1 VSQEQMPKPEH
12 YQKLE
17 RMYLSGRCNDLYQPE
32 ICVDKGEAEISFQV
46 QESFFHAAG
55 AVHGSVL
62 FKGLDDAAYFAAN
75 SMEKRFFVVT
85 SSFTTYFL
93 RPVNKGRLT
102 AKGRVVNRGKNQL
115 IAESVV
121 YDERGKEVAR
131 GNGVFVPSTTAL
143 NADVG
148 YE

>member
-1 VSQEQMPKPEH
+1 MTQDHFE
-12 YQKLE
+12 KLE
-17 RMYLSGRCNDLYQPE
+17 KMYLSGRCNDLYQPE
-32 ICVDKGEAEISFQV
+32 ISVSKGEAEISFQI

-62 FKGLDDAAYFAAN
+62 FKALDDAAYFAAN
-75 SMEKRFFVVT
+75 SMEKRFFMVT
-85 SSFTTYFL
+85 ASFTTYFL

-102 AKGRVVNRGKNQL
+102 AKGRVVNRGRTQL

-131 GNGVFVPSTTAL
+131 GNGVFVASTTPL
-143 NADVG
+143 SPEVG

>member
-1 VSQEQMPKPEH
+1 MTQDHFE
-12 YQKLE
+12 KLE
-17 RMYLSGRCNDLYQPE
+17 KMYLSGRCNDLYQPE
-32 ICVDKGEAEISFQV
+32 INVSKGEAEISFQI

-62 FKGLDDAAYFAAN
+62 FKALDDAAYFAAN
-75 SMEKRFFVVT
+75 SMEKRFFMVT
-85 SSFTTYFL
+85 ASFTTYFL

-102 AKGRVVNRGKNQL
+102 AKGQVVNRGKTQL

-131 GNGVFVPSTTAL
+131 GNGVFVASTTPL
-143 NADVG
+143 SPDVG
-148 YE
+148 YI

>member
-1 VSQEQMPKPEH
+1 MTQDHFE
-12 YQKLE
+12 KLE
-17 RMYLSGRCNDLYQPE
+17 KMYLSGRCNDLYQPE
-32 ICVDKGEAEISFQV
+32 INVSKGEAEISFQI

-62 FKGLDDAAYFAAN
+62 FKALDDAAYFAAN
-75 SMEKRFFVVT
+75 SMEKRFFMVT
-85 SSFTTYFL
+85 ASFTTYFL

-102 AKGRVVNRGKNQL
+102 AKGQVVNRGKTQL

-131 GNGVFVPSTTAL
+131 GNGVFVASTTPL
-143 NADVG
+143 SPDVG
-148 YE
+148 YA